1 MGQKTQSVKLVFWK
15 QYKENQEATSINIP
29 ASPVCDVTTVINEE
43 TEGAQSHLTTVY
55 DPVTEGIKL
64 VTWNE
69 YLKENKPPKQDW
81 TAEYDEKSASV
92 KLVFW
97 KPYQVVQKTRPISSA
112 KIETLNN
119 NLTTLNDNLTTV
131 YDPATEGIKL
141 ISWDDYIIANKP
153 PKQDWATE
161 YDPKTQSVKLVF
173 WKQYE
178 HVTTTPSSIS
188 KTPANYTT
196 VYDPLTQE
204 VQLMDWDKYLE
215 DHKPPKQDWAAEY
228 DEKTQS
234 VELISYD
241 EYIRHNKIPKQ
252 EYAAVYDEQNQS

>member
-1 MGQKTQSVKLVFWK
+1 MGEYDEKTKSVKLVFWK
-15 QYKENQEATSINIP
+15 PYKGNEVPNSMPGTSKLVSTDIY
-29 ASPVCDVTTVINEE
+29 NEE
-43 TEGAQSHLTTVY
+43 PKQDWAKQNDEKTALAEAPNLDLTTVY

-64 VTWNE
+64 VTWDE

-131 YDPATEGIKL
+131 YDPATEGVKL
-141 ISWDDYIIANKP
+141 ISWDDYLKANKP

-161 YDPKTQSVKLVF
+161 YDEKSQSVKLVF

-228 DEKTQS
+228 DEKT
-234 VELISYD
+234 
-241 EYIRHNKIPKQ
+241 
-252 EYAAVYDEQNQS
+252 